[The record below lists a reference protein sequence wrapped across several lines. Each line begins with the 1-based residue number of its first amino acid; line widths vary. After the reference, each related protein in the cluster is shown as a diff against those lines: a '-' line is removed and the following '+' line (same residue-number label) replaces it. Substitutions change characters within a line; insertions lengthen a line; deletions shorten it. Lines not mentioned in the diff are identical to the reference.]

1 VSDPNPWQKPPE
13 HKASKLGLFIWLGAL
28 IAIVLLVFFLSRA
41 LPGGESVLRDPY
53 LIQIVAVLALVSS
66 SLLFVRQFKFKETVR
81 NILIWVGVGGVL
93 LIGFSFQEELFAL
106 GRRLRAEIIPG
117 YPTQTAANEMVIS
130 ASEGG
135 GFHVYGAVNG
145 VPIRF
150 LVDTGASSIVLSPAD
165 AKKLGLDLA
174 TLNFNRPYET
184 ANGIGYGASAE
195 VDELTVGHIRLTH
208 VPVSINGAPMSSS
221 LLGMTFLNRMK
232 SFSITGRKLVLRY

>member
-1 VSDPNPWQKPPE
+1 MSEPNPWGQSPEPHKPRW
-13 HKASKLGLFIWLGAL
+13 LLWLGAL
-28 IAIVLLVFFLSRA
+28 LVLVLLLILLSRA
-41 LPGGESVLRDPY
+41 LPGGEDALTSPN
-53 LIQIVAVLALVSS
+53 LIQTVAVLALVSS
-66 SLLFVRQFKFKETVR
+66 SLLFVRQFKIKETVR
-81 NILIWVGVGGVL
+81 NILLWVGVAGVL

-106 GRRLRAEIIPG
+106 GRRLRAELIPG
-117 YPTQTAANEMVIS
+117 YPTQTAANEMVIT
-130 ASEGG
+130 ANEGG

-165 AKKLGLDLA
+165 AKKLGIDLA
-174 TLNFNRPYET
+174 TLNFNRAYET
-184 ANGIGYGASAE
+184 ANGIGYGASTI
-195 VDELTVGHIRLTH
+195 VDELTIGHIHLTR

>member
-1 VSDPNPWQKPPE
+1 MSEPNPWGQPPE
-13 HKASKLGLFIWLGAL
+13 PHKPRWLLWLGAL
-28 IAIVLLVFFLSRA
+28 LVLVLLLILLSRA
-41 LPGGESVLRDPY
+41 LPGGEDALTSPN
-53 LIQIVAVLALVSS
+53 LIQTVAVLALVSS
-66 SLLFVRQFKFKETVR
+66 SLLFVRQFKIKETVR
-81 NILIWVGVGGVL
+81 NILLWVGVAGVL

-106 GRRLRAEIIPG
+106 GRRLRAELIPG
-117 YPTQTAANEMVIS
+117 YPTQTAANEMVIT
-130 ASEGG
+130 ANEGG

-165 AKKLGLDLA
+165 AKKLGIDLTA
-174 TLNFNRPYET
+174 LNFNRAYET
-184 ANGIGYGASAE
+184 ANGIGYGASTI
-195 VDELTVGHIRLTH
+195 VDELTIGHIHLTR

>member
-1 VSDPNPWQKPPE
+1 
-13 HKASKLGLFIWLGAL
+13 LLWLGAL
-28 IAIVLLVFFLSRA
+28 VAIVVLLIFLSRA
-41 LPGGESVLRDPY
+41 FPGGENELTSPD
-53 LIQIVAVLALVSS
+53 LIRTVAVLALVSS
-66 SLLFVRQFKFKETVR
+66 SLLFVRQFKLKETVR
-81 NILIWVGVGGVL
+81 NILMWIGVGGVL

-106 GRRLRAEIIPG
+106 GRRLRAELIPG

-135 GFHVYGAVNG
+135 GFHVYGVVNG
-145 VPIRF
+145 VPMRF

-174 TLNFNRPYET
+174 TLDFNRPYET